1 MPTEVVMPKWGLSM
15 QEGKINLWLKREGEA
30 VQKGEPI
37 AEVETEKITNVV
49 EAPTSGILARQCYP
63 EGSIVAV
70 TKVIA
75 YITAP
80 GERLADMVDI
90 TGNGMAA
97 TAPTDERIVD
107 KPLPQPQIRSGNVR
121 AMPAARKLAQEHG
134 IDLSTLT
141 GSGPGGVIL
150 KEDVERAITARA
162 APVSPL
168 QRVNFYSAGYRLDG
182 LLYTP
187 RHLPAGER
195 RPGVVLLV
203 GYTYLKTMVMPDIA
217 KVLNAAGYVAL
228 VFDYRGFGESEG
240 PRGRLIP
247 LEQVADARAALTF
260 LAEQSMVDPDR
271 LALIG
276 ISLGGAHA
284 ITTAALDRRVRAVVA
299 LEPPGHGARW
309 LRSLRRHWEWRQFL
323 SRLAEDRRQRVLSGI
338 SSTVDPLEIVL
349 PDPESQAFLDQ
360 VAAEFPQ
367 MKVTLPLES
376 AEALIEY
383 VPEDLAGRIAPRPL
397 LIIHGD
403 ADQLVPVAEAQA
415 IAERAGSS
423 AQLEIIPGMSHFNWV
438 MPGSPGFTRVTDSIV
453 KFLRNTLPVSADN

>member
-1 MPTEVVMPKWGLSM
+1 MPTEVLMPKWGLSM
-15 QEGKINLWLKREGEA
+15 QEGKINLWLKREGES

-49 EAPTSGILARQCYP
+49 EAPASGVLARLCYP
-63 EGSIVAV
+63 EGSVVAV

-80 GERLADMVDI
+80 GESLADV
-90 TGNGMAA
+90 TTNGATETVT
-97 TAPTDERIVD
+97 TAPAPAVSMP
-107 KPLPQPQIRSGNVR
+107 KPVSAPLAAPAGGVR

-134 IDLSTLT
+134 IDLNTLT
-141 GSGPGGVIL
+141 GSGPGGAIV
-150 KEDVERAITARA
+150 KEDVERAIAARA
-162 APVSPL
+162 APAQPL
-168 QRVNFYSAGYRLDG
+168 QRVQFYSAGYRLDG

-187 RHLPAGER
+187 RGLPAGER

-240 PRGRLIP
+240 PRGRLLP

-260 LAEQSMVDPDR
+260 LSEQPTVDPNR
-271 LALIG
+271 LAVAG

-284 ITTAALDRRVRAVVA
+284 ITTAATDERVKAVVA
-299 LEPPGHGARW
+299 IEPPGNGARW
-309 LRSLRRHWEWRQFL
+309 LRSLRRHWEWTQFL
-323 SRLAEDRRQRVLSGI
+323 ARLDEDRRQRVRTGVSAM
-338 SSTVDPLEIVL
+338 VDPLEIVL
-349 PDPESQAFLDQ
+349 PDPDSRAFLEQ
-360 VAAEFPQ
+360 VSAEFPQ
-367 MKVTLPLES
+367 MKITVPLES

-383 VPEDLAGRIAPRPL
+383 APEEVADQIAPRPL

-403 ADQLVPVAEAQA
+403 NDQLVPLAEAQA
-415 IAERAGSS
+415 IAACAGDTC
-423 AQLEIIPGMSHFNWV
+423 QLEVVPGMTHFNWV
-438 MPGSPGFTRVTDSIV
+438 LPGSPGFTRVTDSIV
-453 KFLRNTLPVSADN
+453 AFLRATLPVTA

>member
-15 QEGKINLWLKREGEA
+15 QEGKINLWLKREGES
-30 VQKGEPI
+30 VQQGEPI

-49 EAPTSGILARQCYP
+49 EAPVSGTLARLCYP
-63 EGSIVAV
+63 EGSVVAV

-80 GERLADMVDI
+80 GERLAEVA
-90 TGNGMAA
+90 GNGAA
-97 TAPTDERIVD
+97 ETVPAPVAVQDTPAVSRPPASVRTAAP
-107 KPLPQPQIRSGNVR
+107 R

-134 IDLSTLT
+134 IDLSTLV
-141 GSGPGGVIL
+141 GSGPGGAIIR
-150 KEDVERAITARA
+150 EDVERAIAARA
-162 APVSPL
+162 TPVQPL
-168 QRVNFYSAGYRLDG
+168 QRVSFYSDGHRLDG

-187 RHLPAGER
+187 RDLTPGER

-240 PRGRLIP
+240 ERGRLMP

-260 LAEQSMVDPDR
+260 LSNQPTVDPER
-271 LALIG
+271 MAVIG

-284 ITTAALDRRVRAVVA
+284 VTTAALDRRVRAAVA
-299 LEPPGHGARW
+299 LEPPGNGARW
-309 LRSLRRHWEWRQFL
+309 LRSLRRQWEWSQFL
-323 SRLAEDRRQRVLSGI
+323 ERLAEDRRQRVLSGK
-338 SSTVDPLEIVL
+338 SSLVDPLEIVL

-367 MKVTLPLES
+367 MKVTLSLAS

-383 VPEDLAGRIAPRPL
+383 APEDIAGHIAPRPL
-397 LIIHGD
+397 LVIHGD
-403 ADQLVPVAEAQA
+403 ADQLVPLAEAQA
-415 IAERAGSS
+415 IVERAG
-423 AQLEIIPGMSHFNWV
+423 ATARLEVIPGMSHFNWV
-438 MPGSPGFTRVTDSIV
+438 LPGSAGFIRVTNSIV
-453 KFLRNTLPVSADN
+453 EFLQQVLPVVRSS

>member
-49 EAPTSGILARQCYP
+49 EAPASGTLARLCYP
-63 EGSIVAV
+63 EGSVVAV

-80 GERLADMVDI
+80 GESLADV
-90 TGNGMAA
+90 TTNGATETVTATPALAA
-97 TAPTDERIVD
+97 VAVPKPASPPPAAPA
-107 KPLPQPQIRSGNVR
+107 GGVR

-134 IDLSTLT
+134 IDLNALT
-141 GSGPGGVIL
+141 GSGPGGAIV
-150 KEDVERAITARA
+150 KEDVERAIAARA
-162 APVSPL
+162 ALAQPL
-168 QRVNFYSAGYRLDG
+168 QRVQFYSAGYRLDG

-187 RHLPAGER
+187 RGLPAGER

-217 KVLNAAGYVAL
+217 KVLNAAGYIAL

-240 PRGRLIP
+240 PRGRLLP

-260 LAEQSMVDPDR
+260 LSEQPTVDPDR
-271 LALIG
+271 LAVVG

-284 ITTAALDRRVRAVVA
+284 ITTAAIDERVKAVVA
-299 LEPPGHGARW
+299 LEPPGNGARW
-309 LRSLRRHWEWRQFL
+309 LRSLRRHWEWTQFL
-323 SRLAEDRRQRVLSGI
+323 ARLDEDRRQRVRTGI
-338 SSTVDPLEIVL
+338 STTVDPLEIVL

-360 VAAEFPQ
+360 VCAEFPQ
-367 MKVTLPLES
+367 MKVMVPLES

-383 VPEDLAGRIAPRPL
+383 APEEVADQITPRPL

-403 ADQLVPVAEAQA
+403 HDQLVPLAEAQA
-415 IAERAGSS
+415 IAACAGDSCR
-423 AQLEIIPGMSHFNWV
+423 LEVVPGMTHFNWV
-438 MPGSPGFTRVTDSIV
+438 LPGSPGFTRVTDSIV
-453 KFLRNTLPVSADN
+453 AFLRAALPVSA